1 MLETA
6 GVFLALSL
14 GSVVEPA
21 LVEEEAGAVFA
32 AGATL
37 AAGVALAGATAGAAT
52 ETLVKI

>member
-6 GVFLALSL
+6 GVFLALSA

-21 LVEEEAGAVFA
+21 LVEAGTVFAVGAALA

-37 AAGVALAGATAGAAT
+37 AAGAAT
-52 ETLVKI
+52 ETLV